1 MVLHVKPTFYG
12 SNHPKQ
18 GSHRFWAYMEKWT
31 VLYGLWKINAIYG
44 QYKTSLDI
52 VPTKP
57 VDKLVVMNIDKPL
70 ATPWM
75 HIQVQV

>member
-1 MVLHVKPTFYG
+1 
-12 SNHPKQ
+12 
-18 GSHRFWAYMEKWT
+18 ME
-31 VLYGLWKINAIYG
+31 INAIYG